1 MYLPNNPFKKAGPC
15 CCYQNIVLL
24 LILIA
29 LDLSNKICITLMNNT
44 LPLKISANNDKNKRS
59 VKLVI
64 LSDQLQMDQ
73 KLGSG
78 VDQELLEPYQF

>member
-1 MYLPNNPFKKAGPC
+1 
-15 CCYQNIVLL
+15 
-24 LILIA
+24 
-29 LDLSNKICITLMNNT
+29 MNNT